1 MLDDFMNKPE
11 YGKVRKETVDHLLS
25 FTSLTFEL
33 SLDYYIEKYGLS
45 VADVNYLIFRHMED
59 LIERYDIEH
68 SDFKSYISEWELQM
82 KDKEK
87 ERRAL
92 WD

>member
-1 MLDDFMNKPE
+1 MLDEFMNKPE
-11 YGKVRKETVDHLLS
+11 HGKVRKDAVEHLLS
-25 FTSLTFEL
+25 FTSLSFEL

-45 VADVNYLIFRHMED
+45 VADVNYLIFRHMEE
-59 LIERYDIEH
+59 LIKRYDIEH
-68 SDFKSYISEWELQM
+68 SDFKNYISEWELQM

-87 ERRAL
+87 ERREL